1 MSTLTTLRLPI
12 HEYDVSLM
20 CLIIG
25 PVVDVSGRLGLCFLF
40 MCCFSGCV
48 WSPIKLKTAF

>member
-1 MSTLTTLRLPI
+1 MSTLTTLRLSI

-25 PVVDVSGRLGLCFLF
+25 PVVDVSGGLGAVFPCLCVVFRDVSDL
-40 MCCFSGCV
+40 
-48 WSPIKLKTAF
+48 L